1 MKSPTTWIRVAL
13 GFIGLVVLGAI
24 VRGIGVGILI
34 ETLRPAMRWLPLV
47 CGLEILRIV
56 FETASSWSALGSL
69 APRIP
74 VATLFRAHLLGHGIG
89 NLAPAP
95 RAVNETIKATLVAP
109 FVGAAA
115 ATSVGF
121 INQAA
126 TLIAVGL
133 LTLPC
138 GAAIFVLTGPSPW
151 FWASM
156 VHAVVVGASGVGLQI
171 VTRARGPGRW
181 MARRFPSLGA
191 RATAFREHALETGLW
206 APGPVAGLLLSR
218 GVQTLQYAIAARAL
232 GIDIGFLRAL
242 AAEGVQ
248 LVAAAV
254 GVFVPGG
261 VGTQDGAFTLAAT
274 LLGTTVARATSL
286 ALLIR
291 CDQLVWL
298 FIASAVALLGRG
310 RPAR

>member
-1 MKSPTTWIRVAL
+1 M
-13 GFIGLVVLGAI
+13 G
-24 VRGIGVGILI
+24 
-34 ETLRPAMRWLPLV
+34 WLPLI

-56 FETASSWSALGSL
+56 FETAASLWALGSL
-69 APRIP
+69 ARRIP
-74 VATLFRAHLLGHGIG
+74 MSTLFRAHLLGHGIG

-115 ATSVGF
+115 ATAAGF

-133 LTLPC
+133 LSLPC

-151 FWASM
+151 FWVSM
-156 VHAVVVGASGVGLQI
+156 VHAVVVVGSGLGLQTVI
-171 VTRARGPGRW
+171 RARGPGRW
-181 MARRFPSLGA
+181 LARRIPSLDA
-191 RATAFREHALETGLW
+191 RATAFRAHSLETGLW
-206 APGPVAGLLLSR
+206 ARGPVAGLLLSR
-218 GVQTLQYAIAARAL
+218 CIQTLQYAIAAYAL

-261 VGTQDGAFTLAAT
+261 VGTQDGAFTLAAE

-286 ALLIR
+286 ALLMR

-298 FIASAVALLGRG
+298 FVASAVALVGRG
-310 RPAR
+310 RAVR

>member
-1 MKSPTTWIRVAL
+1 M
-13 GFIGLVVLGAI
+13 
-24 VRGIGVGILI
+24 
-34 ETLRPAMRWLPLV
+34 
-47 CGLEILRIV
+47 
-56 FETASSWSALGSL
+56 
-69 APRIP
+69 
-74 VATLFRAHLLGHGIG
+74 ATLFRAHLLGHGIG

-115 ATSVGF
+115 ATAVGF

-133 LTLPC
+133 LSLPC

-156 VHAVVVGASGVGLQI
+156 VHAVVVVACGLGLQT

-181 MARRFPSLGA
+181 LARRIPSLEA
-191 RATAFREHALETGLW
+191 RAAAFREHSLETGVW
-206 APGPVAGLLLSR
+206 ARGPVAGLLLSR
-218 GVQTLQYAIAARAL
+218 CIQTLQYAIAAYAL

-261 VGTQDGAFTLAAT
+261 VGTQDGAFTLAAE
-274 LLGTTVARATSL
+274 LLGTTVAKATSL
-286 ALLIR
+286 ALLMR

-298 FIASAVALLGRG
+298 FIASAVALVGRG
-310 RPAR
+310 RAVR